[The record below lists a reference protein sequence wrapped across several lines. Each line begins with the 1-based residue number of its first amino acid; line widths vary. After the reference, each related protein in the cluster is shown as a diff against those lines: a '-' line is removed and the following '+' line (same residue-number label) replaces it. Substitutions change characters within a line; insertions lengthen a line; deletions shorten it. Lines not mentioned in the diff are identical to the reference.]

1 MLTDETPEATAAT
14 TPADGADAA
23 DAEST
28 GVIGATGATGG
39 GKRFAVDAGGDIAS
53 TPLQLEEAA
62 RVAEREGF
70 DGVLVT
76 ETRHD
81 PFVALTLAARA
92 TERVRLSSAI
102 AVAFARNPMNTAML
116 ANDLQLVSGGR
127 FVLGLGSQVKP
138 HIERRFSM
146 PWSHP
151 AKRMREY
158 VEAIRAI
165 WASWE
170 TGDRLR
176 FEGEFY
182 SHTLMSPVFS
192 PGPNPHG
199 NPRIALAAV
208 GTLMTE
214 TAGAVADGFL
224 SHSFTT
230 ARYLHEVSLPAL
242 ERGRASADRTG
253 EPVEVS
259 LPALVAVGRTDAE
272 LDTATAAIKKQI
284 AFYGSTPAYKGV
296 LELHGWGELHERMHA
311 GSVKGEWDAMTSLV
325 TDEVLAEF
333 AVVGSPTEVAAQL
346 RDRFAGVVQRL
357 SFSTPYPVQPDVW
370 PELLGA
376 LNE

>member
-1 MLTDETPEATAAT
+1 MLDEENTQTDLVN
-14 TPADGADAA
+14 ADGARAP
-23 DAEST
+23 
-28 GVIGATGATGG
+28 
-39 GKRFAVDAGGDIAS
+39 RFALDAGGDIAS
-53 TPLQLEEAA
+53 TPLQLERAA
-62 RVAEREGF
+62 VAAEGAGF

-158 VEAIRAI
+158 VDAVRAI
-165 WASWE
+165 WASWQ

-182 SHTLMSPVFS
+182 SHTLMSPVFD

-199 NPRIALAAV
+199 NPPIALAAV

-230 ARYLHEVSLPAL
+230 PRYLHEVSLPAL
-242 ERGRASADRTG
+242 ERGRASGDRAGT
-253 EPVEVS
+253 PVEVS
-259 LPALVAVGRTDAE
+259 LPALVAVGSTDAE
-272 LDTATAAIKKQI
+272 LATAITAIKKQI

-296 LELHGWGELHERMHA
+296 LELHGWGALADDLHA
-311 GSVKGEWDAMTSLV
+311 GSVRREWDAMTSLV
-325 TDEVLAEF
+325 SDEVLAEF
-333 AVVGSPTEVAAQL
+333 AAVGSPAEVAEQL
-346 RDRFAGVVQRL
+346 RQRFGGVVQRL
-357 SFSTPYPVQPDVW
+357 SFSTPYDVAPEVW
-370 PELLGA
+370 PELVAA
-376 LNE
+376 LD

>member
-1 MLTDETPEATAAT
+1 MLTDENSDQATHDDDASHAA
-14 TPADGADAA
+14 GAIDAA
-23 DAEST
+23 DAS
-28 GVIGATGATGG
+28 GG
-39 GKRFAVDAGGDIAS
+39 GRGAGGGGGRFAVDAGGDIAS

-116 ANDLQLVSGGR
+116 ANDLQLVSDGR

-165 WASWE
+165 WTSWE

-230 ARYLHEVSLPAL
+230 PRYLREVSLPAL
-242 ERGRASADRTG
+242 ERGRASAGRVG

-259 LPALVAVGRTDAE
+259 LPALVAVGRSDAE
-272 LDTATAAIKKQI
+272 LDTAITAIKKQI

-296 LELHGWGELHERMHA
+296 LELHGWGELHDRMHA

-346 RDRFAGVVQRL
+346 RERYAGVVQRL
-357 SFSTPYPVQPDVW
+357 SFSTPYPVQADVW

>member
-1 MLTDETPEATAAT
+1 MLTDET
-14 TPADGADAA
+14 TPRDAA
-23 DAEST
+23 PAP
-28 GVIGATGATGG
+28 
-39 GKRFAVDAGGDIAS
+39 FALDAGGDIAS
-53 TPLQLEEAA
+53 TPLQLEQAAVAAEAA
-62 RVAEREGF
+62 GF

-151 AKRMREY
+151 AARMREY
-158 VEAIRAI
+158 VAAVRAI
-165 WASWE
+165 WASWA

-182 SHTLMSPVFS
+182 SHTLMSPVFD

-214 TAGAVADGFL
+214 TAGTVADGFL

-230 ARYLHEVSLPAL
+230 PRYLREVSLPAL
-242 ERGRASADRTG
+242 ARGRASADRIDG
-253 EPVEVS
+253 LDDAVEVS

-272 LDTATAAIKKQI
+272 LGTAITAIKKQI
-284 AFYGSTPAYKGV
+284 AFYGSTPAYKAV
-296 LELHGWGELHERMHA
+296 LELHGWGDLHDELHA
-311 GSVKGEWDAMTSLV
+311 GSVRKEWDAMTAPV

-333 AVVGSPTEVAAQL
+333 AAVGSPAEVAAQL
-346 RDRFAGVVQRL
+346 RERFGGVVQRL
-357 SFSTPYPVQPDVW
+357 SFSTPYAVAGDVW

-376 LNE
+376 LQEPVSSSRR

>member
-1 MLTDETPEATAAT
+1 MLTDETPEAA
-14 TPADGADAA
+14 PD
-23 DAEST
+23 
-28 GVIGATGATGG
+28 
-39 GKRFAVDAGGDIAS
+39 RLFALDAGGDIAS
-53 TPLQLEEAA
+53 TPLQLEQAA
-62 RVAEREGF
+62 VTAESEGF

-151 AKRMREY
+151 ARRMREY
-158 VEAIRAI
+158 VDAVRSI
-165 WASWE
+165 WASWQS
-170 TGDRLR
+170 GDRLR

-182 SHTLMSPVFS
+182 THTLMSPVFD

-208 GTLMTE
+208 GSLMTE

-230 ARYLHEVSLPAL
+230 PRYLSEVSLPAL
-242 ERGRASADRTG
+242 ARGRASAGRGADLDDA
-253 EPVEVS
+253 VEVS
-259 LPALVAVGRTDAE
+259 LPALVAVGSTDAE
-272 LDTATAAIKKQI
+272 LATAITAIKKQI

-296 LELHGWGELHERMHA
+296 LELHGWGELHEQLHA
-311 GSVKGEWDAMTSLV
+311 GSVRKEWNAMTDLV
-325 TDEVLAEF
+325 NDEVLAEF
-333 AVVGSPTEVAAQL
+333 AAVGTPAAVAAQL
-346 RDRFAGVVQRL
+346 RERFGGVVQRL
-357 SFSTPYPVQPDVW
+357 SFSTPYPVAPEVW
-370 PELLGA
+370 PALLSA
-376 LNE
+376 L